1 MKRLL
6 KFLFGAAVGAAA
18 AVLVTPKTGREWRE
32 QLLGDRVRGLLTSG
46 ADEYLETPAPEWQA
60 ESSVVVAESLAAPV
74 VEGEDLRER
83 IEATKMAIESEIAQP
98 FQTAPQAVEVPAPAT
113 EVEEPQVG
121 EEPAVEEAP
130 VAEEAVEEPFAA
142 APAYEPEPVAENEP
156 VAEDE
161 PVAEN
166 EPVAEEAVEEP
177 VGEVSEPVV
186 EVAPELLE
194 TPQAQVEEAI
204 PEVPMPSFGE
214 AAAEEPVAEAEPVAE
229 EPLADEPV
237 AEAEP
242 VAEEPV
248 AEEPVAEE
256 PVAEGTGEILPRIDE
271 REAWVAEAAPVAEE
285 IAEEPVA
292 EAEPVAETPGEEPA
306 GETTIDQAEMRR
318 RIEETRARLKAKAF
332 DAMMSGEA
340 ALLSRDSGEKAVPR
354 DVDVKV
360 DDELEGK
367 LDESLSQE
375 EY

>member
-46 ADEYLETPAPEWQA
+46 TDEYLETPAPEWQA

-161 PVAEN
+161 SVAED
-166 EPVAEEAVEEP
+166 EPVA
-177 VGEVSEPVV
+177 EVSEPVV
-186 EVAPELLE
+186 DVAPELLE
-194 TPQAQVEEAI
+194 TPQAHVEEAI

-237 AEAEP
+237 AEA
-242 VAEEPV
+242 EPV

>member
-46 ADEYLETPAPEWQA
+46 TDEYLETPAPEWQA

-113 EVEEPQVG
+113 EVEEPQAG

-142 APAYEPEPVAENEP
+142 APAYEPEPVAEDEPVAEAEP
-156 VAEDE
+156 VAED
-161 PVAEN
+161 

-242 VAEEPV
+242 V
-248 AEEPVAEE
+248 
-256 PVAEGTGEILPRIDE
+256 
-271 REAWVAEAAPVAEE
+271 
-285 IAEEPVA
+285 AEEPVA